1 MVSWVVEL
9 SSLEVRVVP
18 SSVELSSLEVEV
30 EVVPSC
36 PLEVEVVP
44 SSLEVEVVPSCPLE
58 EAVEGVVGVS
68 SPYLTPHANNESL

>member
-9 SSLEVRVVP
+9 SSLEVVP
-18 SSVELSSLEVEV
+18 SSVEL
-30 EVVPSC
+30 
-36 PLEVEVVP
+36 

>member
-9 SSLEVRVVP
+9 SSLEVVP
-18 SSVELSSLEVEV
+18 SSVELSSLEEAV
-30 EVVPSC
+30 EVVPSS
-36 PLEVEVVP
+36 LEVEVVP

>member
-9 SSLEVRVVP
+9 SSLEVRV
-18 SSVELSSLEVEV
+18 ELSSLEVEV
-30 EVVPSC
+30 G
-36 PLEVEVVP
+36 VVP

>member
-9 SSLEVRVVP
+9 SSLEVRV
-18 SSVELSSLEVEV
+18 ELSSLEV
-30 EVVPSC
+30 
-36 PLEVEVVP
+36 EVEVVP

>member
-9 SSLEVRVVP
+9 SSLEVVP
-18 SSVELSSLEVEV
+18 SSVELSSLEEAVEV
-30 EVVPSC
+30 ELSS
-36 PLEVEVVP
+36 LDVVP

-58 EAVEGVVGVS
+58 EAVEGLVGVS

>member
-1 MVSWVVEL
+1 MVSWVV
-9 SSLEVRVVP
+9 V
-18 SSVELSSLEVEV
+18 LSSLEVEV
-30 EVVPSC
+30 VLSS
-36 PLEVEVVP
+36 LEVEVVLSSLGEVVEL

>member
-18 SSVELSSLEVEV
+18 SSVELSSLEV

>member
-9 SSLEVRVVP
+9 SSLEVVP
-18 SSVELSSLEVEV
+18 SSVELSSLEEAV

-36 PLEVEVVP
+36 P
-44 SSLEVEVVPSCPLE
+44 LEVEVVPSCPLE

>member
-1 MVSWVVEL
+1 MVSWVVEI

-18 SSVELSSLEVEV
+18 SSVELSSLEVGV

-36 PLEVEVVP
+36 P
-44 SSLEVEVVPSCPLE
+44 LEVEVVPSCPLE

>member
-9 SSLEVRVVP
+9 SSLEVEVVP
-18 SSVELSSLEVEV
+18 SSVELSSLEEA
-30 EVVPSC
+30 
-36 PLEVEVVP
+36 VEVVP